1 MKGGEKV
8 EVTKVSNVVEN
19 FTKDTAST
27 GAKEKNNGTFDKMVA
42 KATDNSKPSDKAGK
56 DNTQNGNIKSE
67 DADLQKSDSSK
78 TAEVLQSEDIKS
90 IDDLIKAIDALIN
103 QDNDVEIDS
112 KDNLSA
118 ESMNLLNMLS
128 MLLKSIKDPL
138 QNAQVSKDNIISALQ
153 GNLNLSLDKSVKIND
168 IINKLTTEVSNIK
181 QQTIASDD
189 GNSVNNIKK
198 EIFALLNSIQPQKNI
213 DKEEDIKA
221 VKSDIVNLKELL
233 PEIKQA
239 LASNGNEKG
248 KEKDNTTS
256 DKKGDELLKNLASD
270 KSSDNGDLKI
280 NNLMARFNVMKSDNT
295 TVVKEPNVINQ
306 KNFAGDIIKT
316 LKYMDINNI
325 KEMTVKINP
334 KELGEVLINVTMES
348 GVMKATISAS
358 NKEAYNL
365 IQGNLQD
372 INARLNSSEVKVSN
386 LSLNIYNDDTTFYR
400 NESGRENNQQNN
412 SKRNDSVSSISIDD
426 EDSED
431 YTLDGNV
438 NRLA

>member
-1 MKGGEKV
+1 M